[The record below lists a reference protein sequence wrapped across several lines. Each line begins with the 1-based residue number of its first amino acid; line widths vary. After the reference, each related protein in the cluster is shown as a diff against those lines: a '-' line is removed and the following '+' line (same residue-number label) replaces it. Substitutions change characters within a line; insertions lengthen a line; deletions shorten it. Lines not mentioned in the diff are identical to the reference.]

1 VVQKC
6 NEDAEKSAR
15 VWQEVV
21 QKCKDM
27 KEEVQEWGRKW
38 CRNARRMQEEVQE
51 CGRKWCRERDRGC
64 GGISIKNMFYNH
76 HLLLAKIVFVLSQS
90 FYKIVFAYSPKIK
103 IKNLRAIL
111 DKIIH
116 VEIFQ
121 QKGKIGLTNPS
132 PGYSDQSQPGIF

>member
-27 KEEVQEWGRKW
+27 K
-38 CRNARRMQEEVQE
+38 EEVQE

-132 PGYSDQSQPGIF
+132 PGYSDQSQPGMF